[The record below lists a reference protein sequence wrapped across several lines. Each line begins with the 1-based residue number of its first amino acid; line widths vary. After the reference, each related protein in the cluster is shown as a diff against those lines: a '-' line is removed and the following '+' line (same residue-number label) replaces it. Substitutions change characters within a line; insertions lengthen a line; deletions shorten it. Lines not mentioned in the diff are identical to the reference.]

1 MDTNPAF
8 KFQITPH
15 LARLAQYSA
24 AIRKQFYEDP
34 REYAPAKSST
44 KADPL
49 IETAYTPVKGLIHKY
64 PTRALILM
72 TSICSAYCRFC
83 DRKRMVGDAKK
94 GLLAKTDID
103 TIIRYLA
110 SHKEIREVIF
120 SGGDPLTNEPL
131 LITFLKKITKLK
143 TIKVIRIH
151 TRMPISSPQTTRL
164 AFLKELPRI
173 KQPLYIGL
181 HFNHPDELTPE
192 TIAII
197 KKLRRASCILYSHT
211 VFLKDINDDVATLET
226 LFNQLEENDIRPYY
240 LLRCEP
246 IIGAQHFIV
255 DAARER
261 RIATELRKRLSGL
274 ACPLYVIDT
283 PNGSGKIPVPLE
295 FWHADITTFTDF
307 EGTRQRI
314 K

>member
-1 MDTNPAF
+1 
-8 KFQITPH
+8 
-15 LARLAQYSA
+15 
-24 AIRKQFYEDP
+24 
-34 REYAPAKSST
+34 
-44 KADPL
+44 
-49 IETAYTPVKGLIHKY
+49 
-64 PTRALILM
+64 M

-83 DRKRMVGDAKK
+83 DRKRIVGDAKK
-94 GLLAKTDID
+94 GLLSKTDID
-103 TIIRYLA
+103 AIIAYLT

-131 LITFLKKITKLK
+131 LILFLKKITKLK

-164 AFLKELPRI
+164 TFLKELPLRSI
-173 KQPLYIGL
+173 TQPIYIGL

-197 KKLRRASCILYSHT
+197 KKLRRAGCILYSHT

-226 LFNQLEENDIRPYY
+226 LFNRLEENGIRPYY

-255 DAARER
+255 NAARER
-261 RIATELRKRLSGL
+261 TIATELRKRLSGL

-283 PNGSGKIPVPLE
+283 PNGSGKIPVPLD
-295 FWHADITTFTDF
+295 FWHADTSTFTDF
-307 EGTRQRI
+307 EGTQQFTVDPSEI
-314 K
+314 QKAS